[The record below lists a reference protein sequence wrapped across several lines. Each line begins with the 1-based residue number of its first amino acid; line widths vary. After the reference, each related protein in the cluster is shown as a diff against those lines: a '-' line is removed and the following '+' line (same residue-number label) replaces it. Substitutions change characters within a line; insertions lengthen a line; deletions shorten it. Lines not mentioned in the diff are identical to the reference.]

1 MSFYLKVRLLVLFLK
16 SVIQTSYDVLI
27 HHTDAVPKEA
37 HSSSSMTIYLYYIVV
52 GIRRKTIHGSVATC
66 FCHGSVRKWKNFFN
80 NGKCPLPFGAANITP
95 PVPAAT
101 PCLQRTL
108 Y

>member
-80 NGKCPLPFGAANITP
+80 NGKCPLPF
-95 PVPAAT
+95 
-101 PCLQRTL
+101 
-108 Y
+108 